1 MIYNESSVQRVYKM
15 NAREAK
21 KQLMQLPVYSG
32 PAYYGYE
39 PEVPGLI
46 GWVFEQTIQ
55 HCIRRELE
63 KMSLSA
69 EIEEQVNITESVKI
83 ALQIGKIAIEI
94 KPNVLSSQDDIDKCK
109 NDQAQANQRGWRYI
123 LLSSGEATF
132 RTGIIEALGKD
143 NVILLE
149 NYDDGEWK
157 PNEGEWTRFI
167 GIIVDSLDEKT

>member
-1 MIYNESSVQRVYKM
+1 MIYNESSVQRVYKL
-15 NAREAK
+15 NFREAK

-32 PAYYGYE
+32 PVYYGYE
-39 PEVPGLI
+39 PEVPGLM

-63 KMSLSA
+63 KMNLSA
-69 EIEEQVNITESVKI
+69 EIEEQVNITESAKI

-94 KPNVLSSQDDIDKCK
+94 KPDVLSSQDDIDKCK
-109 NDQAQANQRGWRYI
+109 NDQSQAKERGWRYVF
-123 LLSSGEATF
+123 LSSGETTF
-132 RTGIIEALGKD
+132 QAPLIETLGKD

-167 GIIVDSLDEKT
+167 GIIADGLKA